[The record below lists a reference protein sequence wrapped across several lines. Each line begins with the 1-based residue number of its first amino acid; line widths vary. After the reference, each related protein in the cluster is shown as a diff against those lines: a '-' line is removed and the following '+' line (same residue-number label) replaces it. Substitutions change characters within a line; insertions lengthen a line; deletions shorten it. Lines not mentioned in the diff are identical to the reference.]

1 MAFYPIIDS
10 KMVYGKT
17 KEEIEQNI
25 LAANEEGYEI
35 APNTQLWNSQLSD
48 RPVAYRQAMVKRE
61 NTDPQFISN
70 MTASIKKMLEDKDIE
85 DVKQDGSLAEI
96 IAKALEPIQ
105 TQNTQIIELLTK
117 IEENTYQLRLLNNAS

>member
-117 IEENTYQLRLLNNAS
+117 IEENTR